1 MCAAKT
7 FQGFQPI
14 FFHKML
20 LKSFSFERQALGCQC
35 TRRSPYL
42 RYTLVLNTWWHVAV
56 FEVLSSYSF
65 VASYRGF
72 FCGAFCLSLVCLMGD
87 GVIVYPLESSEDSLR
102 ENNEL
107 TLVLLDESGSKKLPS
122 AQSSF

>member
-1 MCAAKT
+1 M
-7 FQGFQPI
+7 
-14 FFHKML
+14 
-20 LKSFSFERQALGCQC
+20 
-35 TRRSPYL
+35 
-42 RYTLVLNTWWHVAV
+42 
-56 FEVLSSYSF
+56 
-65 VASYRGF
+65 ASYRGF